1 LTASASSA
9 TTDDATGAAPAAAEH
24 LVLEVA
30 GRRWACASADVRE
43 VMPALPA
50 TRIPGA
56 PHYVRGLV
64 NVRGGVL
71 PVVDLA
77 ARLAD
82 EEGAPVVRA
91 TQAAEPTLVL
101 AHADGRRLALLVD
114 DVHDV
119 RSVTVHDLDGG
130 VGDAARGRIVR
141 GVGRMGDEVVGVID
155 VAALVRETLV

>member
-1 LTASASSA
+1 M
-9 TTDDATGAAPAAAEH
+9 
-24 LVLEVA
+24 VEVA
-30 GRRWACASADVRE
+30 GRRWACDSVDVRE

-56 PHYVRGLV
+56 PHFVRGLV
-64 NVRGGVL
+64 NVRGAVL

-82 EEGAPVVRA
+82 EEGAPGARA
-91 TQAAEPTLVL
+91 DQEAEPTLVL
-101 AHADGRRLALLVD
+101 AQVDGRRLALLVD

-119 RSVTVHDLDGG
+119 RSVTLHDLDGAA
-130 VGDAARGRIVR
+130 GDFGAGRIVR